1 MSKRSLKQHPL
12 KRGQRVPDGFRVG
25 DLSLHP
31 GLSSWEPAPVF
42 FPAGSPVGV
51 ERLLLESVRRA
62 GVTVWLTCRRC
73 RGLRCAEKA
82 LRGLK
87 MCFAVCGSH
96 PCYRPR

>member
-42 FPAGSPVGV
+42 FPAGSPV
-51 ERLLLESVRRA
+51 
-62 GVTVWLTCRRC
+62 
-73 RGLRCAEKA
+73 RG
-82 LRGLK
+82 
-87 MCFAVCGSH
+87 
-96 PCYRPR
+96 